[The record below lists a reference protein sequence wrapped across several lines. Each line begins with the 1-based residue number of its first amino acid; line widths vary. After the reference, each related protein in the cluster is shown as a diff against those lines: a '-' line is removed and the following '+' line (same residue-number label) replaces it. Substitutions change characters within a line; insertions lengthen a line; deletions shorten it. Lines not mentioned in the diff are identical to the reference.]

1 VRRSLLVSLLGTVLG
16 TIALLSLALI
26 QGWQPL
32 LGLDLQGGTE
42 VVLRPTS
49 PASAEELDQAIEV
62 IRNRVDAI
70 GVAEP
75 DITRQGD
82 TVVVQ
87 LPGIEDAERARSLV
101 GQTAELR
108 FRTVLSQFDP
118 EDPASRAQVAEAMA
132 GLEEAEAAATTT
144 TVPASPTT
152 VPEGAATTAP
162 ASPTTVAAGAATTVA
177 PATTAPTTATT
188 ALDPATAPTLDEILT
203 PPEENEADV
212 TVVLLDNTGAVGYV
226 LAPAQATGEVVTGAN
241 ADFVGVWQVQIGL
254 NDDGNDL
261 LNSNI
266 GQTLGVELDGVVY
279 SAATVNAA
287 DFSGSAVLS
296 GNFDEDAARDIAL
309 VLRFGSLPVELEE
322 LSARSV
328 SATLGQ
334 DALQAGILAGLIG
347 LLLVGGYLC
356 LYYRLLGAVALASL
370 AISGGLLWA
379 LIAWMGEYRGL
390 ALTLAGATGI
400 IVSIGIAVD
409 SNIVYYERIKEEVR
423 RGRSVRSAADGGF
436 RGAFSTMVKADT
448 ASLIGAAILYYVSV
462 GSVRGFAL
470 FLGIATVIDL
480 VVSLLF
486 TRPAVVL
493 LARSRFGSNPHWLGL
508 VLPEDLED
516 PVQAEVRPE
525 PEEVEVLA

>member
-1 VRRSLLVSLLGTVLG
+1 V
-16 TIALLSLALI
+16 
-26 QGWQPL
+26 
-32 LGLDLQGGTE
+32 
-42 VVLRPTS
+42 
-49 PASAEELDQAIEV
+49 
-62 IRNRVDAI
+62 
-70 GVAEP
+70 
-75 DITRQGD
+75 
-82 TVVVQ
+82 
-87 LPGIEDAERARSLV
+87 
-101 GQTAELR
+101 
-108 FRTVLSQFDP
+108 FDP
-118 EDPASRAQVAEAMA
+118 ES
-132 GLEEAEAAATTT
+132 
-144 TVPASPTT
+144 
-152 VPEGAATTAP
+152 
-162 ASPTTVAAGAATTVA
+162 
-177 PATTAPTTATT
+177 
-188 ALDPATAPTLDEILT
+188 APTLDEILT
-203 PPEENEADV
+203 PPEENEADA
-212 TVVLLDNTGAVGYV
+212 TVVLLDNTGTVGYV
-226 LAPAQATGEVVTGAN
+226 LAPAQATGEVITGAN

-254 NDDGNDL
+254 NDDGDDL

-322 LSARSV
+322 VSARSV

-334 DALQAGILAGLIG
+334 DALQAGIIAGLLG

-370 AISGGLLWA
+370 AISGGLLWS

-470 FLGIATVIDL
+470 FLGIATIIDL

-493 LARSRFGSNPHWLGL
+493 LARSRAGSKPHWLGL
-508 VLPEDLED
+508 VLPEDLET
-516 PVQAEVRPE
+516 PEQAEMPPE
-525 PEEVEVLA
+525 AEEVEVLA